1 MALKN
6 MYRLWSH
13 VLSFFPSRKDRNIH
27 ESWKKCIQEGVNTSL
42 PIPLVEKLALT
53 LMLFHS
59 LLTSHQVSRDPS
71 VSIPAHPPLPPPAPR
86 RHFPA
91 LPLTFRTGCSDSVS
105 PPPRTR
111 PDQQSL
117 TTQPRSHPETHCPH
131 LLAQFP
137 LPLPALSPAWVVSVR
152 S

>member
-1 MALKN
+1 MVSCIVFFSLQERPEHSRELEEVHSGRCQYLPPHPFSGETRFNSNAL
-6 MYRLWSH
+6 
-13 VLSFFPSRKDRNIH
+13 
-27 ESWKKCIQEGVNTSL
+27 
-42 PIPLVEKLALT
+42 
-53 LMLFHS
+53 S
-59 LLTSHQVSRDPS
+59 LLTSHPVSRDPS